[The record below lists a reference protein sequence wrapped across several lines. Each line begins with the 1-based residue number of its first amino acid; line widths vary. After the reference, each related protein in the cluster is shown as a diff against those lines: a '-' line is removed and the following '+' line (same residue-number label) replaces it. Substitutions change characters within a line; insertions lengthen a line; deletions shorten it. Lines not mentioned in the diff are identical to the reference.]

1 MANRRTIR
9 VLVVDDELELRHLV
23 SDVLG
28 TLDVTVCT
36 AGSGKEALEMARAQ
50 TPDLL
55 ITDLRLGDCTG
66 LDLIDDVR
74 KLAGEVPAVVITGYG
89 DPESLAAASR
99 RRPVELMTKPLDVDR
114 LRRTVQGELNRLDRA
129 ERLDRRNRRLRMIAR
144 NLSRDRNLVRGQLDS
159 TCADLTCAYRSLN
172 NQLSMQQT
180 VINYQNS
187 MIAAHNDD
195 EVFAAMFRAF
205 ATRTGPL
212 FGVSL
217 VCDENAKL
225 NIIGRF
231 GMPKPD
237 ELGFCQK
244 LIGPIVDKI
253 LATPSCM
260 IIDAWDEV
268 DLFDPAIH
276 RRLCGVSILV
286 VPLIPA
292 PGELIGM
299 GVLYRK
305 GEQPFTEQDIALADM
320 ISQATAT
327 AVRRND

>member
-1 MANRRTIR
+1 MANRRTAR
-9 VLVVDDELELRHLV
+9 VLVVDDELELRRLV
-23 SDVLG
+23 SDVLE

-50 TPDLL
+50 IPDLL

-66 LDLIDDVR
+66 LDVIDDVR

-89 DPESLAAASR
+89 DPQSLAAASR

-114 LRRTVQGELNRLDRA
+114 LRQTVQGELKRLDRA

-144 NLSRDRNLVRGQLDS
+144 NLSRDRNLIRGQLDS
-159 TCADLTCAYRSLN
+159 TCADLMCAYRNLN
-172 NQLSMQQT
+172 NQLSIQQT
-180 VINYQNS
+180 VINYQNA

-195 EVFAAMFRAF
+195 EVFANMFRAF

-212 FGVSL
+212 FGVAL
-217 VCDENAKL
+217 VCDESAKL
-225 NIIGRF
+225 NVIGRF
-231 GMPKPD
+231 GVPKPD

-244 LIGPIVDKI
+244 LTGPVVDKV
-253 LATPSCM
+253 LQTPACM
-260 IIDAWDEV
+260 IVDAWDEV
-268 DLFDPAIH
+268 ELFDQAIR

-320 ISQATAT
+320 ISLPTAT

>member
-1 MANRRTIR
+1 MANRRTAR

-23 SDVLG
+23 SDVLEG
-28 TLDVTVCT
+28 LDVTVCT
-36 AGSGKEALEMARAQ
+36 AGSGKEALEMARRQA
-50 TPDLL
+50 PDLL

-66 LDLIDDVR
+66 LDVIDDVR
-74 KLAGEVPAVVITGYG
+74 KLAGDVPAVVITGHG
-89 DPESLAAASR
+89 DPQSLAAASR
-99 RRPVELMTKPLDVDR
+99 RRPVEVMTKPLDIDR
-114 LRRTVQGELNRLDRA
+114 LRQTVQGELNRQDRA
-129 ERLDRRNRRLRMIAR
+129 ERLGRRNRRLRMIAR

-159 TCADLTCAYRSLN
+159 TCADLMCAYRGLN
-172 NQLSMQQT
+172 NRLSIQQT

-187 MIAAHNDD
+187 MIAARNDD
-195 EVFAAMFRAF
+195 EVFAALFRAF

-212 FGVSL
+212 FGVAL

-225 NIIGRF
+225 NVIGRF
-231 GMPKPD
+231 GVPKPD

-244 LIGPIVDKI
+244 LIPPIVDKV
-253 LATPSCM
+253 LVTPRCM
-260 IIDAWDEV
+260 VFDAWDEA
-268 DLFDPAIH
+268 DLFNPAIR

-305 GEQPFTEQDIALADM
+305 GEQPFVQQDIALADM
-320 ISQATAT
+320 VAQATAT